1 MQLGLTD
8 ASDPF
13 ERLREDAQRLA
24 ALPRPIDGEW
34 FARQNDEPPGN
45 PSEKSGATLERVG
58 SEMSMSV
65 AERTVLIENIQEALA
80 QGTLEI
86 GEAVR
91 RLRVEVTG
99 LHQTQFARMCKIS
112 VRTLVHIEHGEG
124 NQTLKSL
131 NAVFRPFGLKMGVV
145 RIRREI
151 N

>member
-1 MQLGLTD
+1 MTISID
-8 ASDPF
+8 A
-13 ERLREDAQRLA
+13 R
-24 ALPRPIDGEW
+24 AL
-34 FARQNDEPPGN
+34 
-45 PSEKSGATLERVG
+45 V
-58 SEMSMSV
+58 
-65 AERTVLIENIQEALA
+65 IESIQEGLA

-86 GEAVR
+86 SEAVR

-99 LHQTQFARMCKIS
+99 LHQTQFAKMCKIS

-145 RIRREI
+145 RIRRDL

>member
-1 MQLGLTD
+1 MTITID
-8 ASDPF
+8 A
-13 ERLREDAQRLA
+13 R
-24 ALPRPIDGEW
+24 AL
-34 FARQNDEPPGN
+34 
-45 PSEKSGATLERVG
+45 
-58 SEMSMSV
+58 
-65 AERTVLIENIQEALA
+65 LIESIQEGLA

-145 RIRREI
+145 RIRRDI
-151 N
+151 S